1 MNGKRP
7 QRGLR
12 PFTMRLAAAVMTTA
26 MAFALTAGAVGAGGT
41 VVDLWPGIAP
51 PPAPVLED
59 ASPPKGKTALL
70 ILDMQPQTCNAER
83 RPRCLDTVPAVA
95 ALAARA
101 REAGVPVLYSLTRTG
116 KPEDIFE
123 SMGRTAADSVVA
135 ASVDK
140 FLGTDLEKALAERSV
155 TTVVVTGTAAH
166 GAVLHTATGAAQRG
180 LSVIVPVDGIS
191 AEDPYT
197 EAAALWCLLTGPA
210 SRGKT
215 TLTTTARI
223 TF

>member
-1 MNGKRP
+1 MDGTRP
-7 QRGLR
+7 RCSLH
-12 PFTMRLAAAVMTTA
+12 PLAMCLAAALVALSMTTHA
-26 MAFALTAGAVGAGGT
+26 ARAGET
-41 VVDLWPGIAP
+41 VVDLWSGIAP

-83 RPRCLDTVPAVA
+83 RPRCLDTVAAVS

-101 REAGVPVLYSLTRTG
+101 RAAGVPILYSLTRTG
-116 KPEDIFE
+116 RPEDIFE
-123 SMGRTAADSVVA
+123 SMGRTSADPVVA

-140 FLGTDLEKALAERSV
+140 FLGTDLEKALAERGV

-180 LSVIVPVDGIS
+180 LSVILPVDGMS

-197 EAAALWCLLTGPA
+197 EAAALWCLVTGPA

>member
-1 MNGKRP
+1 MDGTRP
-7 QRGLR
+7 RCSLR
-12 PFTMRLAAAVMTTA
+12 PLAMCLAAALVALAMTTPA
-26 MAFALTAGAVGAGGT
+26 ARAGET

-59 ASPPKGKTALL
+59 ASPPKGKTAL
-70 ILDMQPQTCNAER
+70 AER
-83 RPRCLDTVPAVA
+83 
-95 ALAARA
+95 
-101 REAGVPVLYSLTRTG
+101 G
-116 KPEDIFE
+116 
-123 SMGRTAADSVVA
+123 
-135 ASVDK
+135 
-140 FLGTDLEKALAERSV
+140 V

-180 LSVIVPVDGIS
+180 LSVILPVDGMS

-197 EAAALWCLLTGPA
+197 EAAALWCLVTGPA